1 MANNLPAA
9 EPYFLK
15 FEQIGA
21 AQTGILVTSQQA
33 ANLPFAVKRVF
44 WVLDTPSEMKRG
56 GHANKATEEIMVVLN
71 GAVTVETESR
81 SGRKQTFELND
92 PAVGL
97 YIPTYCWLSIRFAPG
112 TILLCLAS
120 TDFDETDYI
129 QDLADFRS
137 FQQKGS
143 AQP

>member
-9 EPYFLK
+9 EPYLLK

-21 AQTGILVTSQQA
+21 AETGVLVTSQQA

-44 WVLDTPSEMKRG
+44 WVLNTPSEVKRG
-56 GHANKATEEIMVVLN
+56 GHANKVTEEIMVALN

-81 SGRKQTFELND
+81 SGQKQTFELND

-97 YIPTYCWLSIRFAPG
+97 YIPTYCWLTIKFAPA
-112 TILLCLAS
+112 TTLLCLAS
-120 TDFDETDYI
+120 TDFDEADYI
-129 QDLADFRS
+129 QDFEVFRS
-137 FQQKGS
+137 FQQKDP
-143 AQP
+143 QQR